1 VRTAR
6 VDSRNVPQ
14 KAQRL
19 EFDVAVAA
27 DRSVTS
33 GLGSTPI
40 PAADEWQAE
49 HLVLAGLVR
58 CTLASLDYHV
68 RKHDLRATASGSAH
82 GVVTKREEDGLYG
95 FVEIDAE
102 LVVDFEPPVGHGVV
116 HELIASAERGCFVGN
131 SLTAR
136 PRYRWIV
143 NGENVR

>member
-6 VDSRNVPQ
+6 VDSRDVPQ

-19 EFDVAVAA
+19 EFDVAVAE

-33 GLGSTPI
+33 GLGGTPI
-40 PAADEWQAE
+40 PTADEWQAE

-82 GVVTKREEDGLYG
+82 GIVTKREEDGLYA
-95 FVEIDAE
+95 FVEIEAE
-102 LVVDFEPPVGHGVV
+102 LVVDFEPPVENDLAR
-116 HELIASAERGCFVGN
+116 ELIASAERGCFVGN

-143 NGENVR
+143 NGEQVP

>member
-33 GLGSTPI
+33 GLGGTPI

-68 RKHDLRATASGSAH
+68 RKPDLRATASGSAH
-82 GVVTKREEDGLYG
+82 GLYG